1 MSSVYFCKSLGL
13 QFTQD
18 GGVMARLRV
27 SLPTTLLIA
36 GIELVAGGC
45 GNASAPPRLLQS
57 VSVTPAT
64 ANAESFSNGQVQF
77 TAEGNYSQPPSP
89 SPITQPGW
97 SLSDPNIATISQSG
111 LAQCNSG
118 ASGVVTVRASTPAPC
133 SGTGCTAAL
142 LSGTAQL
149 TCP

>member
-1 MSSVYFCKSLGL
+1 MP
-13 QFTQD
+13 
-18 GGVMARLRV
+18 RLRLF
-27 SLPTTLLIA
+27 LPTTLLIA
-36 GIELVAGGC
+36 ASELVASGC
-45 GNASAPPRLLQS
+45 GNATSPRLLRS

-64 ANAESFSNGQVQF
+64 AEAQTFSNGQVQF
-77 TAEGNYSQPPSP
+77 AALGTYSQPPSP
-89 SPITQPGW
+89 SPIIAPGW
-97 SLSDPNIATISQSG
+97 SLSDTTIATISQSG
-111 LAQCNSG
+111 LAQCTPS